1 MLGEEDE
8 TESEEDQEE
17 SQTTL
22 RRSQRITSAPKYQED
37 YVLFTEEEG
46 EILLMVLNDEPRSF
60 EEAKKF
66 KEWVRACE
74 DEIDSIT
81 RLESWSLVD
90 LPPGAKQMG
99 LKWIFKIKRNSDGSI
114 NKYKSRLVAKGYVQR
129 YGIDY
134 EEVLLQLMAGKYN
147 TWMLKQCF
155 FMVS

>member
-1 MLGEEDE
+1 MMNRG
-8 TESEEDQEE
+8 
-17 SQTTL
+17 
-22 RRSQRITSAPKYQED
+22 RSKR
-37 YVLFTEEEG
+37 
-46 EILLMVLNDEPRSF
+46 
-60 EEAKKF
+60 KKF

-90 LPPGAKQMG
+90 LPPRAKTIR